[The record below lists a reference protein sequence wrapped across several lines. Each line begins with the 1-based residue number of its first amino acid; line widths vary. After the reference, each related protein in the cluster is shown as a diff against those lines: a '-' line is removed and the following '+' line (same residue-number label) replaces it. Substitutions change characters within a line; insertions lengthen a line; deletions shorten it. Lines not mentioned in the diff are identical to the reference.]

1 MRKLLHSARNNIV
14 KEAAWT
20 ISNITA
26 GNQQQIQ
33 HVIDE
38 GLFTDICEVLKSGE
52 FRSQKEAAW
61 VITNVTSSGSPQ
73 QIFNLIDQ
81 HAILDPF
88 CELMTSKDARCV
100 LVILSGLK
108 NLFGI
113 ADKQGCLEKFSFVR
127 MILKII
133 KLLSIQLINI

>member
-1 MRKLLHSARNNIV
+1 MKKLLHSSRSNIV

-26 GNQQQIQ
+26 GNPAQIQ

-38 GLFTDICEVLKSGE
+38 GLFTDVCQVLEGTD

-61 VITNVTSSGSPQ
+61 VVTNVTSSGTDQ
-73 QIFNLIDQ
+73 QIFYLFDTVN
-81 HAILDPF
+81 ILEPF
-88 CELMTSKDARCV
+88 CALMASKDPRCV

-108 NLFGI
+108 NLFSY
-113 ADKQGCLEKFSFVR
+113 ADKRGILEKFSLV
-127 MILKII
+127 
-133 KLLSIQLINI
+133 